1 MPVSYLDFEHPLAAL
16 DARVAALRERRA
28 RGPAATRELRQLAV
42 ARRRLEREVYESLS
56 AWERVQLARHVDR
69 PQTLDYV
76 ARLCRDFFELRGDRA
91 FADDPAIV
99 AGFGLCHG
107 HPLAV
112 VGHQRGHTTA
122 ERLQRNFGMANPEGY
137 RKALRVFRL
146 AERLGIPILTLVDT
160 QGAYPGV
167 GAEERGQAEAIART
181 MRAMTQLRVPIVS
194 VVIGEGGSGGALALA
209 VADRVLMLQYA
220 CYSVISPEGCAA
232 ILYRDRAP
240 ESIARAAEALRLTAR
255 DLLDAGVID
264 GLVAEPAGGA
274 HRNPRRAGEE
284 LERAVVHTLAELRSA
299 TPSTLVR
306 RRYEKYRRLGAH
318 LEERTA
324 ARTRRTRRGRSI
336 AEPTATRRSIAKP
349 TATRRSIAKPTPT
362 RPSIAKP
369 TPTRPSIAKP
379 TPTRPSIAKPT
390 PTRPS
395 IAKPRPVR

>member
-1 MPVSYLDFEHPLAAL
+1 VSVSYLDFEQPLAAL
-16 DARVAALRERRA
+16 DARVAALRAGGA
-28 RGPAATRELRQLAV
+28 RGPAVTRELRQLAV
-42 ARRRLEREVYESLS
+42 ARRKLEREVYDSLS

-76 ARLCRDFFELRGDRA
+76 GRLCREFFELHGDRA
-91 FADDPAIV
+91 FADDPAVI
-99 AGFGLCHG
+99 AGFGICHG

-122 ERLQRNFGMANPEGY
+122 ERVQRNFGMANPEGY
-137 RKALRVFRL
+137 RKAIRVFRL

-167 GAEERGQAEAIART
+167 GAEERGQAEAIAHTMRT
-181 MRAMTQLRVPIVS
+181 MTELSVPIVS

-264 GLVAEPAGGA
+264 GLIAEPAGGA

-284 LERAVVHTLAELRSA
+284 VECAVTHALAELRRIAPA
-299 TPSTLVR
+299 TLRR
-306 RRYEKYRRLGAH
+306 RRYEKFRRLGAH
-318 LEERTA
+318 VDAPLGA
-324 ARTRRTRRGRSI
+324 PARNARR
-336 AEPTATRRSIAKP
+336 RRSIAKP
-349 TATRRSIAKPTPT
+349 RA
-362 RPSIAKP
+362 
-369 TPTRPSIAKP
+369 
-379 TPTRPSIAKPT
+379 
-390 PTRPS
+390 
-395 IAKPRPVR
+395 VR